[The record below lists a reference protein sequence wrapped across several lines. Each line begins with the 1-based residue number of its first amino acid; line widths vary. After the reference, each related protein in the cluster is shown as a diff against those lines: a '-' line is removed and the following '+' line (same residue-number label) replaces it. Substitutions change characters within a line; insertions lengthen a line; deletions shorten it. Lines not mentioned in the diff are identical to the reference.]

1 MNIEREIA
9 AARKRICGNVEMH
22 AAHNIGSTAHL
33 REHHVRAMAQRFR
46 KLERDI
52 FGALRASDR
61 RQA

>member
-1 MNIEREIA
+1 MNVDTEITVARHWVEAVIEA
-9 AARKRICGNVEMH
+9 
-22 AAHNIGSTAHL
+22 NISGAIESTAHL

-52 FGALRASDR
+52 FGAMRATR